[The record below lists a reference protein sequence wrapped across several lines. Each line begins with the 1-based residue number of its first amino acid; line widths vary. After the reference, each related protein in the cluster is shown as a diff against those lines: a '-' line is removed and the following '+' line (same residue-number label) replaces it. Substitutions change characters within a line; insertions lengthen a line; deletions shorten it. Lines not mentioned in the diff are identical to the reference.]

1 VSRHAEYQRFLQNNT
16 NFLYRANDNN
26 EQGHAPMTTIP
37 YTMTNDSITV
47 ILDGKPHHVQQGTP
61 QFNGLRDALYRE
73 DWAAISTH
81 LSPAGALQQWL
92 GDKFVV
98 ATDGKTIS
106 LAGAVLPASLTTRI
120 WTMAAAGESPAPLF
134 AFYERLQRNPSH
146 RSVQQLFNFLGH
158 VGIPIEPDGTFL
170 AYKGVRSDFLDAHSG
185 TLSNVPGA
193 ILSMPRN
200 QISDDPDYACHVG
213 LHVGAL
219 SYAHDFS
226 ARVVVVR
233 VDPEHVVCVPKD
245 YESAKMRTCQYEV
258 IGNWVGES
266 NDSMPSTTYTPD
278 VAVRGEHDEQ
288 EWGGEVE
295 DGTPS
300 VELAVEDEIDRDP
313 QADFEGDDDD
323 CEIDKSGTGTISDV
337 IFGTIYGDVWQL
349 DASDDDDDD
358 DLPVLKDEDLSP
370 ESREAL
376 QAWRNKL
383 AADRTFFEVTD
394 RQLKKQPTLPANLAQ
409 AERTDTAKANKSKAA
424 SFNRMNPARLME
436 QSIDDLRKYA
446 SAHLKIVGASKM
458 PGGKAVLVSKILRAR
473 KRR

>member
-1 VSRHAEYQRFLQNNT
+1 MSWRVSRYTEYQRFLQNNSHD
-16 NFLYRANDNN
+16 NDNN

-73 DWAAISTH
+73 DWTAVSTH

-106 LAGAVLPASLTTRI
+106 LAGTVLPASLTARI

-200 QISDDPDYACHVG
+200 QISDDPDYPCHAG

-219 SYAHDFS
+219 SYACSFS

-245 YESAKMRTCQYEV
+245 YESKKMRTCQYEV
-258 IGNWVGES
+258 IGNWVGEA
-266 NDSMPSTTYTPD
+266 NDSMPNTTYTPD
-278 VAVRGEHDEQ
+278 VGIASDKS

-300 VELAVEDEIDRDP
+300 VELAVEDKIDRDP
-313 QADFEGDDDD
+313 QRAQADAEGDDDD
-323 CEIDKSGTGTISDV
+323 CEDDVGDLDDK
-337 IFGTIYGDVWQL
+337 
-349 DASDDDDDD
+349 
-358 DLPVLKDEDLSP
+358 DLSP

-376 QAWRNKL
+376 QAWRNK
-383 AADRTFFEVTD
+383 
-394 RQLKKQPTLPANLAQ
+394 KQPTLSVNIVDPTTPAPLPANLAQ
-409 AERTDTAKANKSKAA
+409 AERADTAKANKSKAA

>member
-73 DWAAISTH
+73 DWASISTH

-106 LAGAVLPASLTTRI
+106 LAGAELPASLTARI

-200 QISDDPDYACHVG
+200 QISDDPDYPCHAG

-219 SYAHDFS
+219 SYAHSFS

-245 YESAKMRTCQYEV
+245 FESAKMRTCQYEV
-258 IGNWVGES
+258 IGNWVGEA

-278 VAVRGEHDEQ
+278 VGTANDKS

-313 QADFEGDDDD
+313 QTDFEGDDDD
-323 CEIDKSGTGTISDV
+323 CES
-337 IFGTIYGDVWQL
+337 
-349 DASDDDDDD
+349 DDDDD

-376 QAWRNKL
+376 QAWRNKK
-383 AADRTFFEVTD
+383 
-394 RQLKKQPTLPANLAQ
+394 QLTLPANLAQ
-409 AERTDTAKANKSKAA
+409 AERADTAKAKTKSKAA